1 MDYNLTIL
9 GSSSATPTENRHH
22 SAFVLRFG
30 GRKFMID
37 CGEGTQNR
45 CLQYGINFQKI
56 ECIFITHM
64 HGDHILGL
72 FGLINT
78 MNLYSR
84 KKKLT
89 IYTIKGLNKLLQVHF
104 ETSEIQLLFQLEV
117 VELEHKE
124 QIVHKEDNILIT
136 AYPVK
141 HRIPCLAYKFE
152 EINVERKLNI
162 KKCTELDIPFDA
174 FNEIKRGVDYMSPA
188 GENYKNELLTFDPHL
203 PHIYVHITDTLYFE
217 EIEKF
222 ASKADLIY
230 HEATFLDDL
239 EERAKET
246 FHSTAKQAA
255 TVACRAKVG
264 KLIIG
269 HFSSRYKDL
278 NPHLVEAQS
287 LFKNSFLAIE
297 GSTVALR

>member
-1 MDYNLTIL
+1 MEYNLTIL

-30 GRKFMID
+30 SRKYMID

-45 CLQYGINFQKI
+45 CLEYGINFQKI
-56 ECIFITHM
+56 EIIFITHL

-78 MNLYSR
+78 MNLLSR

-89 IYTIKGLNKLLQVHF
+89 IYSIKGLNKLLQVHL
-104 ETSEIQLLFQLEV
+104 ETSDIQLRYQLEV
-117 VELEHKE
+117 VELEHE
-124 QIVHKEDNILIT
+124 NQVICQDEHALVT
-136 AYPVK
+136 AFPVK

-152 EINVERKLNI
+152 EINIDRKLNI
-162 KKCTELDIPFDA
+162 EKCTELEIPFDA
-174 FNEIKRGVDYMSPA
+174 FNEIKEGKDYINTA
-188 GENYKNELLTFDPHL
+188 GQAINNALLTFEPAP
-203 PHIYVHITDTLYFE
+203 PHIYVHITDTLYFK
-217 EIEKF
+217 EIEKYTQN
-222 ASKADLIY
+222 ADLIY
-230 HEATFLDDL
+230 HEATFLHNL
-239 EERAKET
+239 EDRAKET

-255 TVACRAKVG
+255 LVAFNSKVG

-278 NPHLVEAQS
+278 NPHLLEARAV
-287 LFKNSFLAIE
+287 FENSFLAIE
-297 GSTVALR
+297 GTTISIR